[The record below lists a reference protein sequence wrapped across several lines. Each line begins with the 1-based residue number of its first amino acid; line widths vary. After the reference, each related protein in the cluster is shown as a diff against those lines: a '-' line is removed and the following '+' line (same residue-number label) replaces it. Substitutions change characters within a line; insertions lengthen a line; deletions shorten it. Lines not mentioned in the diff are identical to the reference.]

1 MHPRDFIRLTGS
13 SIIMHRLRSFLTS
26 LGIAIG
32 IAAVVLLTSIGEG
45 IHQFVLAEFSQ
56 FGTNIVAINPGRV
69 TTHGVAVGVFGTD
82 RPLSMADADA
92 LAHIP
97 HVRAVVPVVQG
108 NSEVDGNNRQRRAT
122 VYGVGPD
129 MPTAFSLTVAAGTFL
144 PLDNPD
150 APRALAVLGSKVRD
164 ELFGSS
170 NPLGSRIRVGGDRY
184 RVIGTMESKGQVL
197 GVDLDDSVFIPTA
210 RALDM
215 FNREGLMEID
225 VLYREGASASEVVA
239 GIKRVLTARHGK
251 EDFTITTQEQMLD
264 VLGNVLDILT
274 FAVGALGSISLL
286 VGSVGIV
293 TIMTIS
299 VTERTGEIG
308 LLRALGSSRQQILK
322 LFLGEA
328 VILGALGGIAGL
340 VLGVGGAQ
348 MLTLAVP
355 ALPVHTPVSYVVFAV
370 ILAVVIGLIAGVMPA
385 RRAATMDPV
394 EALRAE

>member
-1 MHPRDFIRLTGS
+1 
-13 SIIMHRLRSFLTS
+13 MHRLRSFLTS

-82 RPLSMADADA
+82 RPLAMADADA
-92 LAHIP
+92 LVRIP

-122 VYGVGPD
+122 VYGVGPE
-129 MPTAFSLTVAAGTFL
+129 MPTTFSLTVAAGTFL

-164 ELFGSS
+164 ELFGNA
-170 NPLGSRIRVGGDRY
+170 NPLGNRIRVGGDRY
-184 RVIGTMESKGQVL
+184 RVVGTMESKGQVL

-225 VLYREGASASEVVA
+225 VLYRESASASEVVA

-308 LLRALGSSRQQILK
+308 LLRALGSTRQQILK

-340 VLGVGGAQ
+340 LLGVGGAQ